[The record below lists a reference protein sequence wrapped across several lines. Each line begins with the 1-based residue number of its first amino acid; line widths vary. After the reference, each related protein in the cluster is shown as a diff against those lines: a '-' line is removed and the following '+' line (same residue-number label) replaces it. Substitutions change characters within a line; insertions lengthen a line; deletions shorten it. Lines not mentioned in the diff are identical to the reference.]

1 MKKLKKILIAALLL
15 ITFLGVHA
23 TTYAFD
29 LDLGSFF
36 ADEEKGLSFTQYEG
50 QLATLDAEGYDPSLT
65 GSSDLKEFILK
76 VVNYG
81 LGFLGLLAVLIVIYG
96 GVLYVTAAGEEE
108 NAGKGKKAIMYATIG
123 LLIVMGSFA
132 FVNTIIK
139 SATGTGETTG
149 FTTIVGNTGV
159 GFNSSAEQI
168 RATAIEIY
176 NNFAVLADITE
187 EIQNIRNEASSQ
199 PLDSNPSKNEVMSFL
214 LALDSKLEGMKSK
227 LSTFSEA
234 VANINEYQRSLD
246 KVLANI
252 ESAGDTEYMAIWQTE
267 KSAIVLS
274 GPTSPLMYIINPV
287 VQSFKVNLEKNI
299 EKIDETYQTVQSFE
313 AISSGKAK
321 DAYDRLKGVNGYGGL
336 SGLLNDW
343 NLSGKPVDNAGQKIA
358 FALEA
363 QAQLY
368 EELKTLQFVQAR
380 LTADNIEGNAPMTV
394 IFDAIATTDPA
405 GGSLKGS
412 NIIWD
417 IAGENTLSELQANN
431 SFTGIAEDSKDG
443 NVTCERQQI
452 GGQDKETLIGN
463 TSQRCTF
470 HTPGTYQAAIKI
482 KSNEDGK
489 YAPGIS
495 VLTIKVHPPTT
506 KIELNMSAASNVSE
520 TIMHYEGELL
530 TADKRTVG
538 VTLKEA
544 AEITFDASKTNAEQY
559 KWTFGNGKS
568 TEFTSN
574 GIATTSYDKVG
585 KYEVVLDVLSPLGVP
600 DRKVFTLEVSGLAA
614 RIKANQTQKSYI
626 NSPVL
631 FDGSGSRADLGTI
644 KQYTW
649 LIEPAANMTLP
660 SDIADFYP
668 FEQSGSAISKLTHE
682 FKYPLDYDV
691 TLIITDD
698 KGNIASDTIKSF
710 RVESQKPVAQ
720 FVIEAKDESQPS
732 TVYFNANS
740 SFDPDGTDEFLKYE
754 WTVAADSNKWSMEKN
769 TALNSKNPYI
779 KFREA
784 GEYEVTLR
792 VIDGLTS
799 PPYEYDEITKTVKI
813 TKTLDVAWGEN
824 QEVTAVIGD
833 EGQAVISFT
842 IISDNAIA
850 YEIDFGDGDIASG
863 DMSKSKKLEHS
874 YNEGGKFNVRL
885 TVFDEQ
891 DNDNTIARRVFISGG
906 DKPVAKI
913 GVLVNGINIYDLID
927 TIEVH
932 KKDIITF
939 DASESKNTD
948 GTGRKLIYS
957 WDFGDTD
964 KSPNKKTTHY
974 YKDLSPEDAGFYTV
988 KLRVTDSDDSTLTD
1002 EDVIKI
1008 NVVSAPPTFTSIQA
1022 VPITGREGD
1031 FTTPVR
1037 VNMTVLGAEDP
1048 DGKIIQYKWWYYD
1061 IKDPEEPL
1069 GLQITTGPTTQITI
1083 GTKGEEGEEITYGFG
1098 LEVTD
1103 SDNLKTSSNEL
1114 FAEGEGP
1121 TLAVINGPNDM
1132 PTAKFSVSVTSI
1144 FTGESV
1150 AFTSSSTDPDGSIV
1164 SYIWDFEGDGFFNNQ
1179 PTTEKNT
1186 THVYNEKNL
1195 NGYSVRLKVADDK
1208 GAEAVSVP
1216 VKIYVDA
1223 FSEDPVADFEYE
1235 IISGTS
1241 GKKLQ
1246 FTNKSTA
1253 DSKSGAKITSYKWD
1267 FDTNS
1272 ALTTV
1277 NDDVDS
1283 TEENPSRIYTEYGDY
1298 TARLTVTDDQGNTDD
1313 VVKTVKIIKP
1323 ATTSPTTD
1331 NPITGGLSIGTA
1343 PETDTDNSLAATLSS
1358 IPASAADG
1366 IIYLPGETGAV
1377 TFDFSKSKGLIKTY
1391 VIDKNIYFDTDG
1403 NEVKNDDQDFKTT
1416 LPGRWK
1422 TNFDKAYGKIVV
1434 KLTVI
1439 DIYGNESSTLKE
1451 IKFQ

>member
-1 MKKLKKILIAALLL
+1 
-15 ITFLGVHA
+15 
-23 TTYAFD
+23 
-29 LDLGSFF
+29 
-36 ADEEKGLSFTQYEG
+36 
-50 QLATLDAEGYDPSLT
+50 LT
-65 GSSDLKEFILK
+65 GSSDLKELILK
-76 VVNYG
+76 VVNYA

-123 LLIVMGSFA
+123 LLIVMGSYA
-132 FVNTIIK
+132 FVNTVIK

-149 FTTIVGNTGV
+149 FTTIAGNTGV

-168 RATAIEIY
+168 RATAIDIY
-176 NNFAVLADITE
+176 NDFAVLADITE
-187 EIQNIRNEASSQ
+187 QIQNIRNEASTQ

-214 LALDSKLEGMKSK
+214 LALKSKLEGMKSK

-234 VANINEYQRSLD
+234 VANINDYERSLD
-246 KVLANI
+246 KVMANI
-252 ESAGDTEYMAIWQTE
+252 EAAGDTEYMKIWE
-267 KSAIVLS
+267 VERSAIVLS
-274 GPTSPLMYIINPV
+274 GPTSSLMDILNPV
-287 VQSFKVNLEKNI
+287 VKSYKTSLEKNI
-299 EKIDETYQTVQSFE
+299 AKIDETYQTVQNFE

-321 DAYDRLKGVNGYGGL
+321 DAYDRLKGENGYGGL
-336 SGLLNDW
+336 SRQLDDW
-343 NLSGKPVDNAGQKIA
+343 NLSGNPVDNAVQRIA
-358 FALEA
+358 YALEA

-368 EELKTLQFVQAR
+368 EELKTLEFVQAR
-380 LTADNIEGNAPMTV
+380 LTADTIEGNAPLTV
-394 IFDAIATTDPA
+394 IFDALATSDPA
-405 GGSLKGS
+405 GGSLQGG

-417 IAGENTLSELQANN
+417 IAGEKTLSELQADNN
-431 SFTGIAEDSKDG
+431 YIGIAEDSKDG

-470 HTPGTYQAAIKI
+470 HTPGTYQAAVKI
-482 KSNEDGK
+482 KSNESGN

-506 KIELNMSAASNVSE
+506 KIELNMSAGSNISE

-530 TADKRTVG
+530 TDDKRTVG

-559 KWTFGNGKS
+559 KWSFGNGKS

-585 KYEVVLDVLSPLGVP
+585 KYEVALDVLSPLGVP

-614 RIKANQTQKSYI
+614 RIKVNQSQKSYI

-649 LIEPAANMTLP
+649 LIEPDQNMTLP
-660 SDIADFYP
+660 ADIAEFYP
-668 FEQSGSAISKLTHE
+668 FEQSGSSISKLTHQ
-682 FKYPLDYDV
+682 FKYPLDYDI
-691 TLIITDD
+691 TLIVTDD
-698 KGNIASDTIKSF
+698 KGNVASDTIKGF

-720 FVIEAKDESQPS
+720 FVIEASDESQPA
-732 TVYFNANS
+732 TIYFNANS

-754 WTVAADSNKWSMEKN
+754 WTVGADASKWSMEKD
-769 TALNSKNPYI
+769 TTLESKNPYI
-779 KFREA
+779 KFRQA

-813 TKTLDVAWGEN
+813 TNTLDVAWDEN

-833 EGQAVISFT
+833 DGQATIPFT

-850 YEIDFGDGDIASG
+850 YEIDFGDGDIVSG
-863 DMSKSKKLEHS
+863 DMSKTKTLEHS

-885 TVFDEQ
+885 TVFDAE
-891 DNDNTIARRVFISGG
+891 DNDNTISRRVFIGGG

-913 GVLVNGINIYDLID
+913 GVLVNGVNVYDLTD
-927 TIEVH
+927 SIEVH
-932 KKDIITF
+932 KKDVITF

-974 YKDLSPEDAGFYTV
+974 YKDLSPESTGYYTV

-1002 EDVIKI
+1002 EDVIKV
-1008 NVVSAPPTFTSIQA
+1008 NVVSAAPTFTSIQA
-1022 VPITGREGD
+1022 VPMTGREGD
-1031 FTTPVR
+1031 FTTPVK

-1061 IKDPEEPL
+1061 LKDPEDPL
-1069 GLQITTGPTTQITI
+1069 GLQITTGSTTQITI
-1083 GTKGEEGEEITYGFG
+1083 GTNGLEGEKIEYGFG

-1103 SDNLKTSSNEL
+1103 SDNLKISSNEL

-1121 TLAVINGPNDM
+1121 TIEVINGPNKL
-1132 PTAKFSVSVTSI
+1132 PTAKFSTSTTSI

-1150 AFTSSSTDPDGSIV
+1150 VFTSSSTDPDGSIV
-1164 SYIWDFEGDGFFNNQ
+1164 SYLWDFEGDGFFNNQ
-1179 PTTEKNT
+1179 PTTEKT
-1186 THVYNEKNL
+1186 ESHIYTEKNL
-1195 NGYSVRLKVADDK
+1195 DGYSVRLKVVDDK
-1208 GAEAVSVP
+1208 GAEAVSLP
-1216 VKIYVDA
+1216 VKVYVDA
-1223 FSEDPVADFEYE
+1223 FSEAPVADFEYE
-1235 IISGTS
+1235 VISGTS

-1253 DSKSGAKITSYKWD
+1253 DTKSGARIISYKWD

-1283 TEENPSRIYTEYGDY
+1283 TEENPSRIYTEYGTY
-1298 TARLTVTDDQGNTDD
+1298 TAKLIVTDDQGNVDD
-1313 VVKTVKIIKP
+1313 VSKTIKITKP

-1331 NPITGGLSIGTA
+1331 NPISGGLTIGTA
-1343 PETDTDNSLAATLSS
+1343 SETDTDNSLVATLSS
-1358 IPASAADG
+1358 IPASTADG
-1366 IIYLPGETGAV
+1366 AIYLPGELGSV
-1377 TFDFSKSKGLIKTY
+1377 TFDFSKSEGLIKSY
-1391 VIDKNIYFDTDG
+1391 IIDKNIYFDTDG
-1403 NEVKNDDQDFKTT
+1403 NGVPTDDQDFKTT

-1422 TNFDKAYGKIVV
+1422 TNFEKAYGKTVV

-1439 DIYGNESSTLKE
+1439 DIYGNESTTLKE